1 MRQFFK
7 SAQLKVFIFV
17 ICALLAGTIIAVV
30 TDNSISPSSTIV
42 GTILSPVQKL
52 SGKIAEKFNWFT
64 SSFASAGS
72 YRNEN
77 ERLKIQIAEYESQ
90 LADYNEIKHKIDSY
104 EQMLDIKE
112 ENPDFAL
119 EPANIIGTDNSDVF
133 SSLIIDKGSTDDVSA
148 GDPVVYGSYLVGV
161 VKKVNESYS
170 VVTTILNPSVNVS
183 AIESATRETAYVTS
197 NVEQSE
203 NGKCILAGLER
214 TTSVSPGGLVLTSGI
229 GGVYPKGL
237 IIGTISRV
245 QRNERDFSS
254 YAVITP
260 GADFDKIEDVFVI
273 TSFKGQGIEKII
285 DD

>member
-7 SAQLKVFIFV
+7 SVQLKVFVFIL
-17 ICALLAGTIIAVV
+17 CALLAGTVIAVV
-30 TDNSISPSSTIV
+30 TDDSVSPSSAVV

-64 SSFASAGS
+64 SSFASAGF

-77 ERLKIQIAEYESQ
+77 DRLKMQIAEYESQ

-104 EQMLDIKE
+104 EQMLDVKE
-112 ENPDFAL
+112 ENPDFVL

-133 SSLIIDKGSTDDVSA
+133 SSLIIDKGSSDGVSA

-170 VVTTILNPSVNVS
+170 VVMTILNPSVNVS
-183 AIESATRETAYVTS
+183 AIESATREAAYVTS
-197 NVEQSE
+197 NTEQSE

-237 IIGTISRV
+237 IIGTVSQV

-254 YAVITP
+254 YAVVTP